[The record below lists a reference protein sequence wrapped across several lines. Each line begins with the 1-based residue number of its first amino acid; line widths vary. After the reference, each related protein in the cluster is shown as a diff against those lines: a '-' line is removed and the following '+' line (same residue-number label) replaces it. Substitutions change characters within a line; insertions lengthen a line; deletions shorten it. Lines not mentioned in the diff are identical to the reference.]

1 MNVKG
6 EDMCM
11 TTIMNSENMYRLFKV
26 EYISF
31 RHISALEK
39 WEMFSE
45 YGYSALEFFFFLRNW
60 NGAI

>member
-39 WEMFSE
+39 
-45 YGYSALEFFFFLRNW
+45 
-60 NGAI
+60 